1 MTVGVVLTRG
11 GAPRGL
17 PSVPLA
23 LAPRISLQ
31 PLLAAKARPSGE
43 NGVDLM
49 EALPR
54 RVGGAEVGDE
64 GTEKAGQEAQ
74 KGSSRPKG
82 DADADQRQETG
93 EGDGREEAGGEVAAE
108 VGIAFPLVSRK
119 LQSAGLVLFRGSA
132 ADLEVLLGH
141 PGGPFWQNK
150 DDGAWSIPKGL
161 VGADEAPLSAARREF
176 VEETGHDPH
185 GDFFPLGE
193 ARQPGG
199 KVVQAWAIEGDW
211 DPALIRSN
219 TFEME
224 WPPCSGRRR
233 TFPEI
238 DRAAWFGIADA
249 RRRILK
255 GQRVF
260 IDRLV
265 EARSIA

>member
-1 MTVGVVLTRG
+1 
-11 GAPRGL
+11 
-17 PSVPLA
+17 
-23 LAPRISLQ
+23 
-31 PLLAAKARPSGE
+31 
-43 NGVDLM
+43 
-49 EALPR
+49 
-54 RVGGAEVGDE
+54 
-64 GTEKAGQEAQ
+64 
-74 KGSSRPKG
+74 
-82 DADADQRQETG
+82 
-93 EGDGREEAGGEVAAE
+93 
-108 VGIAFPLVSRK
+108 
-119 LQSAGLVLFRGSA
+119 
-132 ADLEVLLGH
+132 
-141 PGGPFWQNK
+141 
-150 DDGAWSIPKGL
+150 L

-193 ARQPGG
+193 VRQPGG

-211 DPALIRSN
+211 DPALIHSN

-224 WPPCSGRRR
+224 WPPRSGGRR

-255 GQRVF
+255 GQTVF